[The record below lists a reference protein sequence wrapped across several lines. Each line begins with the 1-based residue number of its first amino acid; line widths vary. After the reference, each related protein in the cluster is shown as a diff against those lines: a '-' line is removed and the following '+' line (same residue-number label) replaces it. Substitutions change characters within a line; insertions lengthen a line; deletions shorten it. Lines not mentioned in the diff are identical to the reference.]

1 VGRILRTCSHPGCTT
16 LTMGNLCLAHETPVK
31 RSFMRGRPFV
41 RSSGKARRQLA
52 LKAFALLQQR

>member
-1 VGRILRTCSHPGCTT
+1 
-16 LTMGNLCLAHETPVK
+16 MGNLCLAHEAPVT

-41 RSSGKARRQLA
+41 RSSARARRQLA